1 MVKKL
6 RKVVIKDP
14 DEKHKNNK
22 KKKVGPIKPPRKRI
36 KTA

>member
-6 RKVVIKDP
+6 RKVIKYP
-14 DEKHKNNK
+14 DENLKNNK
-22 KKKVGPIKPPRKRI
+22 KKKQGPIKPPRKKI

>member
-6 RKVVIKDP
+6 RKVIKYP
-14 DEKHKNNK
+14 DENLKNNK
-22 KKKVGPIKPPRKRI
+22 NQGPIKPPRKKI

>member
-6 RKVVIKDP
+6 KRAIKYP
-14 DEKHKNNK
+14 DEIPKNNK
-22 KKKVGPIKPPRKRI
+22 KKKQGPIKHPRKKI

>member
-6 RKVVIKDP
+6 RKVIKYP
-14 DEKHKNNK
+14 DEIPKNNK
-22 KKKVGPIKPPRKRI
+22 KKSKGPIKLQRKKI